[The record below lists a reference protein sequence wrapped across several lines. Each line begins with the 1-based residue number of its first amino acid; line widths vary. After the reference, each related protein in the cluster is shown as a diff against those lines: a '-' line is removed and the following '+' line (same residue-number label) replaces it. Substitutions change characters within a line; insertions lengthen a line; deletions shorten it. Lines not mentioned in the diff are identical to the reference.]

1 MAVTRGTPPGEDF
14 NDTLSKALGRHGMSW
29 QQWTCVTTDWPLNVT
44 GEIPGACVK
53 DVKMLYVE
61 HVRMEKNI
69 GFWLYYLPEERI
81 VCKNY
86 FKFEIHRSEIF

>member
-1 MAVTRGTPPGEDF
+1 
-14 NDTLSKALGRHGMSW
+14 
-29 QQWTCVTTDWPLNVT
+29 VT

-69 GFWLYYLPEERI
+69 GF
-81 VCKNY
+81 
-86 FKFEIHRSEIF
+86 